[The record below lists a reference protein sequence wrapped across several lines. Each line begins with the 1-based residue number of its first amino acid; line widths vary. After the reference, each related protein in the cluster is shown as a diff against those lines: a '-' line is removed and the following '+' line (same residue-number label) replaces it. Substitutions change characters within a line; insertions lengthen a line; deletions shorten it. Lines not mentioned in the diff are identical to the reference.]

1 MLLRQERYAHTPCR
15 LLPFLPFHESLV
27 FLVQQEL
34 LPFRH
39 KSVLFFIPK
48 LELWLHPFV
57 GCLAHRGVELVRVA
71 VANTADVC
79 DLEGFLA
86 VLRLDQPAKKLVVLL
101 HVSPELVDAVI
112 AHVINVRGHLG
123 ANQDRAVVADVVIPL
138 IRQYRRFPF
147 LFAWVPAI
155 EDLVVAL
162 PAEDDL
168 FEFGRL
174 VEDVV
179 SVLFDGVCF

>member
-1 MLLRQERYAHTPCR
+1 M
-15 LLPFLPFHESLV
+15 
-27 FLVQQEL
+27 
-34 LPFRH
+34 
-39 KSVLFFIPK
+39 
-48 LELWLHPFV
+48 
-57 GCLAHRGVELVRVA
+57 
-71 VANTADVC
+71 
-79 DLEGFLA
+79 A

-101 HVSPELVDAVI
+101 HVSLELVDAVI
-112 AHVINVRGHLG
+112 AHVVDVRGHLG